1 MSQSVPR
8 HRGGDTPDLARA
20 TVDDGALANGP
31 VGYEPTPADVE
42 TVLESVW

>member
-1 MSQSVPR
+1 VPR

-20 TVDDGALANGP
+20 TVDDGVLANGP
-31 VGYEPTPADVE
+31 VGNEPTPVGVE